1 MGLLD
6 SLASSLDVDVDE
18 EDLDDSPFGFD
29 IVEEGPDGDAPDPS
43 DAPDAPDAP
52 DVVEPDAERDG
63 ADPPAVAASEPGADE
78 DAPARAA
85 ASTAGG
91 RGPPKLHNDRSEG
104 DWVEADLPTGE
115 TMYGVVQTV
124 RGPVAVGTDG
134 LVLGRGPAGWERL
147 VERGPAA
154 RSNSL
159 YDVDVTG
166 DGERVWFAGS
176 SGALGMYDVVDR
188 RKYDFSAPMEKT
200 STWESVAVDGHGEDT
215 RLLVANGSGEVVGAV
230 FDEAGR
236 PRFGEPTEP
245 GSGSTL
251 AAVDIA
257 AGVGYAADTSGG
269 VYRLRTDEWE
279 RIGVDGAA
287 VDFRDVLGTAIE
299 DDPDGDRDRQDGEGA
314 VPGDEGRLLVAG
326 DGGLVYRYDP
336 AFDRWTPIV
345 VGTADV
351 HALDAADRRTVAVGD
366 QGAIHGR
373 TDDADWRRVP
383 SPVAAELLDVA
394 LGPLDVAVGE
404 GGTALERTPAPAGS
418 QGVAER

>member
-6 SLASSLDVDVDE
+6 SLASSLDVDLDE

-29 IVEEGPDGDAPDPS
+29 IVEEDPGGDAPDPS
-43 DAPDAPDAP
+43 DASDTPDAP

-63 ADPPAVAASEPGADE
+63 ADPPAVADAETDAGASVPVRGG
-78 DAPARAA
+78 
-85 ASTAGG
+85 STASGT
-91 RGPPKLHNDRSEG
+91 GPPRLHNDRSDG

-188 RKYDFSAPMEKT
+188 RKYDFSAPMGKT

-236 PRFGEPTEP
+236 PRFGESTEP

-251 AAVDIA
+251 SAVDIA
-257 AGVGYAADTSGG
+257 GGVGYAADTSGG

-279 RIGVDGAA
+279 TIGVDGAA
-287 VDFRDVLGTAIE
+287 VDFRDVLGTATE
-299 DDPDGDRDRQDGEGA
+299 DDPDGNRDADDGDGA
-314 VPGDEGRLLVAG
+314 AGPADEGRLLVTG

-404 GGTALERTPAPAGS
+404 GGTALERTPAAAAR
-418 QGVAER
+418 GVADR